1 MHNAL
6 KINRLNTSL
15 SLCLS
20 LFHLQLLNGRTH
32 LTPTQAAANGHL
44 SNGLPARN
52 RASSGVGGWM
62 GDESTS
68 RAKRGA
74 SVWTGGNGGGR
85 GRREEEDEEE
95 EDEEEERGQTYPL
108 EVLSAPP
115 SSLDSTLRHI
125 VKQLDILTQVN
136 GVGAEE
142 RLTLTEDKLKECL
155 LNQSQIL
162 KDVQSGERSQET
174 DGSPVHFT

>member
-44 SNGLPARN
+44 SNG
-52 RASSGVGGWM
+52 
-62 GDESTS
+62 
-68 RAKRGA
+68 GA
-74 SVWTGGNGGGR
+74 SVWTGGNGGVR
-85 GRREEEDEEE
+85 GRREEEDEDE

-125 VKQLDILTQVN
+125 VEQLDILTQTVS
-136 GVGAEE
+136 VLEE

>member
-1 MHNAL
+1 M
-6 KINRLNTSL
+6 
-15 SLCLS
+15 
-20 LFHLQLLNGRTH
+20 LLNGRTH

-44 SNGLPARN
+44 SNGLSARN
-52 RASSGVGGWM
+52 RASSGVGGWT
-62 GDESTS
+62 GDESIS
-68 RAKRGA
+68 RAKSGGF
-74 SVWTGGNGGGR
+74 VWTGGNGGGR
-85 GRREEEDEEE
+85 GMREEEDEEEEE

-108 EVLSAPP
+108 EVLSGPP

-125 VKQLDILTQVN
+125 VKQLDILTQTVS
-136 GVGAEE
+136 VLEE

-162 KDVQSGERSQET
+162 KDVQSGERRRSQET

>member
-1 MHNAL
+1 MRKEHTELAPDLIMLSSFACETLPRREQHNAL

-15 SLCLS
+15 SFSLS

-44 SNGLPARN
+44 SN
-52 RASSGVGGWM
+52 
-62 GDESTS
+62 
-68 RAKRGA
+68 
-74 SVWTGGNGGGR
+74 
-85 GRREEEDEEE
+85 EEEDEEE

-108 EVLSAPP
+108 EVLSTPP

-125 VKQLDILTQVN
+125 VKQLDILTQTVS
-136 GVGAEE
+136 VLEE

-162 KDVQSGERSQET
+162 KD
-174 DGSPVHFT
+174 